1 MQKNLKSH
9 TLERKH
15 MKKTIIILI
24 TIFAFTTNIYALEN
38 ISYTISGTNKSLCS
52 KDGKIFLEIPSIDLD
67 GKESY
72 ILKPMESFN
81 TNLKTYE
88 YAKYT
93 NYDLPKDLKDYFY
106 AFLEFKNIPGISHS
120 NYHILTQRLIWDYLY
135 PEMEIRF
142 CTNRGKPFEFLEE
155 EYYKVKDMITNIVSG
170 PDFFNSDNYLLENK
184 EYTFEFNYLDR
195 FYLVS
200 KPDELNVKI
209 YDNKLFVSGPKGK
222 YQLVFKKKPLENKP
236 FISERIISDGQNEVF
251 SYSNFND
258 KEYIVN
264 IIIDSV
270 NLNILILDENN
281 KALTDKCI
289 ILQNEKEYLS
299 YCTNENG
306 IINAKGLLK
315 GKYNILF
322 EGTDE
327 YEKINQDI
335 DLNSDSMI
343 KLKLILKNK
352 DNVINNN
359 NNSENIDNIDK
370 EIAHK
375 NADNTILCAQIKK
388 YDIKIE
394 RIRTRKKSTFLNI
407 ITFNIYNAL
416 SSQKRIE
423 KLATRKNNLQESVNY
438 NSESI
443 KNLTVQ
449 KISEQ
454 QTVADKKLV
463 LDNNISSIERDK
475 QNLFDNL
482 GLALQKVIP
491 LPFNIPAEQFIPLS
505 SLAGMQQEKIVG
517 CYIIRNRKNAKCY
530 VGQSKDVLKRLRQ
543 HFKGTSPQNIIFS
556 EDYFSTAPEERQSL
570 FEFKIIPL
578 STKDELDKTEKDLIE
593 AYAAFTHG
601 YNKTNGNS

>member
-1 MQKNLKSH
+1 MQKKLKVTSRKGT
-9 TLERKH
+9 TL
-15 MKKTIIILI
+15 KKIIIILI
-24 TIFAFTTNIYALEN
+24 TIFVFTTNIYALEN

-52 KDGKIFLEIPSIDLD
+52 KDGKNFLEIPSIDLD

-88 YAKYT
+88 YAKYS
-93 NYDLPKDLKDYFY
+93 NYDLPEDLKDYFY
-106 AFLEFKNIPGISHS
+106 AFLEYKNIPGISHS

-142 CTNRGKPFEFLEE
+142 CTNRGKTFEFLEE

-170 PDFFNSDNYLLENK
+170 PDFFNRDNYLLENK

-200 KPDELNVKI
+200 KPDDLNVKI

-222 YQLVFKKKPLENKP
+222 YQLVFKKKTFENKP

-258 KEYIVN
+258 KEYIMN

-322 EGTDE
+322 EETNE
-327 YEKINQDI
+327 YEKINKDI

-343 KLKLILKNK
+343 KLKLISKNK
-352 DNVINNN
+352 DNEDNIISNDNN
-359 NNSENIDNIDK
+359 NNSDINQNINDNLNDNDDNIDNEQISITPVNGENNTNEDYLIFK
-370 EIAHK
+370 DTLSINKFYIAIMVFIFLT
-375 NADNTILCAQIKK
+375 AVAFCIK
-388 YDIKIE
+388 
-394 RIRTRKKSTFLNI
+394 R
-407 ITFNIYNAL
+407 
-416 SSQKRIE
+416 
-423 KLATRKNNLQESVNY
+423 
-438 NSESI
+438 
-443 KNLTVQ
+443 
-449 KISEQ
+449 
-454 QTVADKKLV
+454 
-463 LDNNISSIERDK
+463 
-475 QNLFDNL
+475 
-482 GLALQKVIP
+482 
-491 LPFNIPAEQFIPLS
+491 
-505 SLAGMQQEKIVG
+505 
-517 CYIIRNRKNAKCY
+517 
-530 VGQSKDVLKRLRQ
+530 LKR
-543 HFKGTSPQNIIFS
+543 
-556 EDYFSTAPEERQSL
+556 
-570 FEFKIIPL
+570 
-578 STKDELDKTEKDLIE
+578 
-593 AYAAFTHG
+593 
-601 YNKTNGNS
+601 

>member
-1 MQKNLKSH
+1 MKGFSFSSLDRLFAHARARSKDRERIDLIRSQQNIEKELQPKYTLKDVSFNNE
-9 TLERKH
+9 TRVAKVTIDITKKYRTIEKYITRNYTRYPIYSEWKTRN
-15 MKKTIIILI
+15 KRIFKTIKL
-24 TIFAFTTNIYALEN
+24 
-38 ISYTISGTNKSLCS
+38 TNK
-52 KDGKIFLEIPSIDLD
+52 D
-67 GKESY
+67 
-72 ILKPMESFN
+72 
-81 TNLKTYE
+81 
-88 YAKYT
+88 
-93 NYDLPKDLKDYFY
+93 
-106 AFLEFKNIPGISHS
+106 
-120 NYHILTQRLIWDYLY
+120 
-135 PEMEIRF
+135 
-142 CTNRGKPFEFLEE
+142 LEE
-155 EYYKVKDMITNIVSG
+155 
-170 PDFFNSDNYLLENK
+170 L
-184 EYTFEFNYLDR
+184 
-195 FYLVS
+195 
-200 KPDELNVKI
+200 
-209 YDNKLFVSGPKGK
+209 
-222 YQLVFKKKPLENKP
+222 
-236 FISERIISDGQNEVF
+236 
-251 SYSNFND
+251 
-258 KEYIVN
+258 
-264 IIIDSV
+264 
-270 NLNILILDENN
+270 
-281 KALTDKCI
+281 
-289 ILQNEKEYLS
+289 
-299 YCTNENG
+299 
-306 IINAKGLLK
+306 
-315 GKYNILF
+315 
-322 EGTDE
+322 
-327 YEKINQDI
+327 
-335 DLNSDSMI
+335 
-343 KLKLILKNK
+343 
-352 DNVINNN
+352 
-359 NNSENIDNIDK
+359 NNSEDELISLLSEDIILSIGDNSLIPSWLHKKWLKQEYSEQVKILDAQIHELKKDFAAFVSKNKKNIDNIDK

-423 KLATRKNNLQESVNY
+423 KLETRKNNLQESVSF
-438 NSESI
+438 NSKSI

>member
-1 MQKNLKSH
+1 
-9 TLERKH
+9 
-15 MKKTIIILI
+15 MKKIIIILI
-24 TIFAFTTNIYALEN
+24 TIFVFTTNIYALEN

-81 TNLKTYE
+81 TNLKIYE

-170 PDFFNSDNYLLENK
+170 PYFFNSDNYLLENK

-195 FYLVS
+195 YYLVS
-200 KPDELNVKI
+200 KPDDLNVKI

-222 YQLVFKKKPLENKP
+222 YQLVFKKKPFESKP

-258 KEYIVN
+258 KEYKMN

-281 KALTDKCI
+281 KSLTDKCI

-322 EGTDE
+322 EETDE
-327 YEKINQDI
+327 YEKISQDI
-335 DLNSDSMI
+335 DLNSDSMV
-343 KLKLILKNK
+343 KLKLIPKNK
-352 DNVINNN
+352 DNEDNIINNDNN
-359 NNSENIDNIDK
+359 NNSDINQNINDNLNDTDDNIDNEQISITPVNGENNTNEDYLIFK
-370 EIAHK
+370 DTLSINKFYIAIMVFIFLT
-375 NADNTILCAQIKK
+375 AVAFCIK
-388 YDIKIE
+388 
-394 RIRTRKKSTFLNI
+394 R
-407 ITFNIYNAL
+407 
-416 SSQKRIE
+416 
-423 KLATRKNNLQESVNY
+423 
-438 NSESI
+438 
-443 KNLTVQ
+443 
-449 KISEQ
+449 
-454 QTVADKKLV
+454 
-463 LDNNISSIERDK
+463 
-475 QNLFDNL
+475 
-482 GLALQKVIP
+482 
-491 LPFNIPAEQFIPLS
+491 
-505 SLAGMQQEKIVG
+505 
-517 CYIIRNRKNAKCY
+517 
-530 VGQSKDVLKRLRQ
+530 LKR
-543 HFKGTSPQNIIFS
+543 
-556 EDYFSTAPEERQSL
+556 
-570 FEFKIIPL
+570 
-578 STKDELDKTEKDLIE
+578 
-593 AYAAFTHG
+593 
-601 YNKTNGNS
+601 

>member
-1 MQKNLKSH
+1 
-9 TLERKH
+9 

-200 KPDELNVKI
+200 KPDDLNVKI

-222 YQLVFKKKPLENKP
+222 YQLVFKKKSLENKP

-258 KEYIVN
+258 KEYKMN

-322 EGTDE
+322 EETNE
-327 YEKINQDI
+327 YEKISQDI
-335 DLNSDSMI
+335 VLNSDSMI
-343 KLKLILKNK
+343 KLKLIPKNK
-352 DNVINNN
+352 DNKDNIINNDN
-359 NNSENIDNIDK
+359 NNSSDINQNINDN
-370 EIAHK
+370 
-375 NADNTILCAQIKK
+375 
-388 YDIKIE
+388 
-394 RIRTRKKSTFLNI
+394 LND
-407 ITFNIYNAL
+407 
-416 SSQKRIE
+416 
-423 KLATRKNNLQESVNY
+423 KNNENSNTDNEEISLIPVNGKENTNEDY
-438 NSESI
+438 LIFKDTLSI
-443 KNLTVQ
+443 NKFYIVAIVFIFLTAVVFCI
-449 KISEQ
+449 K
-454 QTVADKKLV
+454 
-463 LDNNISSIERDK
+463 R
-475 QNLFDNL
+475 
-482 GLALQKVIP
+482 
-491 LPFNIPAEQFIPLS
+491 
-505 SLAGMQQEKIVG
+505 
-517 CYIIRNRKNAKCY
+517 
-530 VGQSKDVLKRLRQ
+530 LKR
-543 HFKGTSPQNIIFS
+543 
-556 EDYFSTAPEERQSL
+556 
-570 FEFKIIPL
+570 
-578 STKDELDKTEKDLIE
+578 
-593 AYAAFTHG
+593 
-601 YNKTNGNS
+601 

>member
-1 MQKNLKSH
+1 
-9 TLERKH
+9 

-24 TIFAFTTNIYALEN
+24 TIFVFTTNIYALEN

-322 EGTDE
+322 EETDE

-352 DNVINNN
+352 DNEDNVINNDNN
-359 NNSENIDNIDK
+359 NNSENIDNID
-370 EIAHK
+370 
-375 NADNTILCAQIKK
+375 NNQ
-388 YDIKIE
+388 
-394 RIRTRKKSTFLNI
+394 NI
-407 ITFNIYNAL
+407 N
-416 SSQKRIE
+416 
-423 KLATRKNNLQESVNY
+423 
-438 NSESI
+438 
-443 KNLTVQ
+443 
-449 KISEQ
+449 
-454 QTVADKKLV
+454 
-463 LDNNISSIERDK
+463 
-475 QNLFDNL
+475 DNL
-482 GLALQKVIP
+482 NNNDDNIDNEQASITKVNGEKNTNEDYLIFKDT
-491 LPFNIPAEQFIPLS
+491 LSINKFYIVAIVFIFLT
-505 SLAGMQQEKIVG
+505 AV
-517 CYIIRNRKNAKCY
+517 
-530 VGQSKDVLKRLRQ
+530 VLCIKRL
-543 HFKGTSPQNIIFS
+543 K
-556 EDYFSTAPEERQSL
+556 
-570 FEFKIIPL
+570 K
-578 STKDELDKTEKDLIE
+578 
-593 AYAAFTHG
+593 
-601 YNKTNGNS
+601 

>member
-1 MQKNLKSH
+1 
-9 TLERKH
+9 
-15 MKKTIIILI
+15 MKKIIIILI
-24 TIFAFTTNIYALEN
+24 TIFVFTTNIYALEN

-52 KDGKIFLEIPSIDLD
+52 KDGKNFLEIPSIDLD

-88 YAKYT
+88 YAKYS
-93 NYDLPKDLKDYFY
+93 NYDLPEDLKDYFY
-106 AFLEFKNIPGISHS
+106 AFLEYKNIPGISHS

-209 YDNKLFVSGPKGK
+209 YDNKLFVSGPKGR
-222 YQLVFKKKPLENKP
+222 YQLVFKKKPFENKP

-258 KEYIVN
+258 KEYIMN

-322 EGTDE
+322 EETNE
-327 YEKINQDI
+327 YEKINKDI

-343 KLKLILKNK
+343 KLKLISKNK
-352 DNVINNN
+352 DN
-359 NNSENIDNIDK
+359 E
-370 EIAHK
+370 
-375 NADNTILCAQIKK
+375 
-388 YDIKIE
+388 
-394 RIRTRKKSTFLNI
+394 
-407 ITFNIYNAL
+407 
-416 SSQKRIE
+416 
-423 KLATRKNNLQESVNY
+423 
-438 NSESI
+438 
-443 KNLTVQ
+443 
-449 KISEQ
+449 
-454 QTVADKKLV
+454 
-463 LDNNISSIERDK
+463 
-475 QNLFDNL
+475 
-482 GLALQKVIP
+482 
-491 LPFNIPAEQFIPLS
+491 
-505 SLAGMQQEKIVG
+505 
-517 CYIIRNRKNAKCY
+517 
-530 VGQSKDVLKRLRQ
+530 
-543 HFKGTSPQNIIFS
+543 
-556 EDYFSTAPEERQSL
+556 
-570 FEFKIIPL
+570 
-578 STKDELDKTEKDLIE
+578 
-593 AYAAFTHG
+593 
-601 YNKTNGNS
+601 

>member
-1 MQKNLKSH
+1 
-9 TLERKH
+9 
-15 MKKTIIILI
+15 MKKIIIILI
-24 TIFAFTTNIYALEN
+24 TIFAFTTNINALEN
-38 ISYTISGTNKSLCS
+38 ISYSISGTNKSLCS

-81 TNLKTYE
+81 TNLKIYE

-170 PDFFNSDNYLLENK
+170 PYFFNSDNYLLENK
-184 EYTFEFNYLDR
+184 EYTFEFKYLDR

-200 KPDELNVKI
+200 KPDDLNVKI

-222 YQLVFKKKPLENKP
+222 YQLVFKKKPFESKP

-258 KEYIVN
+258 KEYIMN

-315 GKYNILF
+315 EKYNILF
-322 EGTDE
+322 EETNE
-327 YEKINQDI
+327 YEKINKDI

-343 KLKLILKNK
+343 KLKLISKNK
-352 DNVINNN
+352 DNEDNIINNDNN
-359 NNSENIDNIDK
+359 NNSDINQNINDNLNDTDDNIDNEQISITPVNGENNTNEDYLIFK
-370 EIAHK
+370 DTLSINKFYIAIMVFIFLT
-375 NADNTILCAQIKK
+375 AVAFCIK
-388 YDIKIE
+388 
-394 RIRTRKKSTFLNI
+394 R
-407 ITFNIYNAL
+407 
-416 SSQKRIE
+416 
-423 KLATRKNNLQESVNY
+423 
-438 NSESI
+438 
-443 KNLTVQ
+443 
-449 KISEQ
+449 
-454 QTVADKKLV
+454 
-463 LDNNISSIERDK
+463 
-475 QNLFDNL
+475 
-482 GLALQKVIP
+482 
-491 LPFNIPAEQFIPLS
+491 
-505 SLAGMQQEKIVG
+505 
-517 CYIIRNRKNAKCY
+517 
-530 VGQSKDVLKRLRQ
+530 LKR
-543 HFKGTSPQNIIFS
+543 
-556 EDYFSTAPEERQSL
+556 
-570 FEFKIIPL
+570 
-578 STKDELDKTEKDLIE
+578 
-593 AYAAFTHG
+593 
-601 YNKTNGNS
+601 

>member
-1 MQKNLKSH
+1 
-9 TLERKH
+9 
-15 MKKTIIILI
+15 MKKIIIILI
-24 TIFAFTTNIYALEN
+24 TIFVFTTNIYALEN

-81 TNLKTYE
+81 TNLKIYE

-170 PDFFNSDNYLLENK
+170 PYFFNSDNYLLENK

-195 FYLVS
+195 YYLVS
-200 KPDELNVKI
+200 KPDDLNVKI

-222 YQLVFKKKPLENKP
+222 YQLVFKKKPFESKP

-258 KEYIVN
+258 KEYKMN

-281 KALTDKCI
+281 KSLTDKCI

-322 EGTDE
+322 EETDE
-327 YEKINQDI
+327 YEKISQDI
-335 DLNSDSMI
+335 DLNSDSMV
-343 KLKLILKNK
+343 KLKLIPKNK
-352 DNVINNN
+352 DNEDNIINNDNN
-359 NNSENIDNIDK
+359 NNSDNNQNINDNLNDKNNENNNIDNEEISLIPVNDK
-370 EIAHK
+370 ENT
-375 NADNTILCAQIKK
+375 NADYLIFKDTLSINKFYIVAIVFIFLTAVAFCIK
-388 YDIKIE
+388 
-394 RIRTRKKSTFLNI
+394 R
-407 ITFNIYNAL
+407 
-416 SSQKRIE
+416 
-423 KLATRKNNLQESVNY
+423 
-438 NSESI
+438 
-443 KNLTVQ
+443 
-449 KISEQ
+449 
-454 QTVADKKLV
+454 
-463 LDNNISSIERDK
+463 
-475 QNLFDNL
+475 
-482 GLALQKVIP
+482 
-491 LPFNIPAEQFIPLS
+491 
-505 SLAGMQQEKIVG
+505 
-517 CYIIRNRKNAKCY
+517 
-530 VGQSKDVLKRLRQ
+530 LKR
-543 HFKGTSPQNIIFS
+543 
-556 EDYFSTAPEERQSL
+556 
-570 FEFKIIPL
+570 
-578 STKDELDKTEKDLIE
+578 
-593 AYAAFTHG
+593 
-601 YNKTNGNS
+601 

>member
-1 MQKNLKSH
+1 
-9 TLERKH
+9 

-93 NYDLPKDLKDYFY
+93 NYDLNKDLKDYFY

-184 EYTFEFNYLDR
+184 EY
-195 FYLVS
+195 
-200 KPDELNVKI
+200 
-209 YDNKLFVSGPKGK
+209 
-222 YQLVFKKKPLENKP
+222 
-236 FISERIISDGQNEVF
+236 
-251 SYSNFND
+251 
-258 KEYIVN
+258 IVN
-264 IIIDSV
+264 ITIDSV

-322 EGTDE
+322 EETDE

-352 DNVINNN
+352 DNEDNVINNDNN
-359 NNSENIDNIDK
+359 NNSDNNQNINDN
-370 EIAHK
+370 
-375 NADNTILCAQIKK
+375 
-388 YDIKIE
+388 
-394 RIRTRKKSTFLNI
+394 LND
-407 ITFNIYNAL
+407 
-416 SSQKRIE
+416 
-423 KLATRKNNLQESVNY
+423 KNNENSNTDNEEISLIPVNGKENTNEDY
-438 NSESI
+438 LIFKDTLSI
-443 KNLTVQ
+443 NKFYIVAIVFIFLTAVVFC
-449 KISEQ
+449 I
-454 QTVADKKLV
+454 
-463 LDNNISSIERDK
+463 
-475 QNLFDNL
+475 
-482 GLALQKVIP
+482 
-491 LPFNIPAEQFIPLS
+491 
-505 SLAGMQQEKIVG
+505 
-517 CYIIRNRKNAKCY
+517 
-530 VGQSKDVLKRLRQ
+530 KRL
-543 HFKGTSPQNIIFS
+543 K
-556 EDYFSTAPEERQSL
+556 
-570 FEFKIIPL
+570 K
-578 STKDELDKTEKDLIE
+578 
-593 AYAAFTHG
+593 
-601 YNKTNGNS
+601 

>member
-1 MQKNLKSH
+1 
-9 TLERKH
+9 

-81 TNLKTYE
+81 TNLKIYE

-170 PDFFNSDNYLLENK
+170 PDFFNRDNYLLENK

-209 YDNKLFVSGPKGK
+209 YDNKLFVSGPNGK

-258 KEYIVN
+258 KEYVVN

-299 YCTNENG
+299 YCTNVNG

-322 EGTDE
+322 EETDE
-327 YEKINQDI
+327 YEKISQDI

-352 DNVINNN
+352 DNEDNVINNDNN
-359 NNSENIDNIDK
+359 NNSENIDNIDNNQN
-370 EIAHK
+370 I
-375 NADNTILCAQIKK
+375 NDN
-388 YDIKIE
+388 
-394 RIRTRKKSTFLNI
+394 LNNNDDNI
-407 ITFNIYNAL
+407 DNEQTSIT
-416 SSQKRIE
+416 K
-423 KLATRKNNLQESVNY
+423 V
-438 NSESI
+438 NSEKNTNEDYLIFKDTLSI
-443 KNLTVQ
+443 NKFYIVAIVFIFLTAVVFC
-449 KISEQ
+449 I
-454 QTVADKKLV
+454 
-463 LDNNISSIERDK
+463 
-475 QNLFDNL
+475 
-482 GLALQKVIP
+482 
-491 LPFNIPAEQFIPLS
+491 
-505 SLAGMQQEKIVG
+505 
-517 CYIIRNRKNAKCY
+517 
-530 VGQSKDVLKRLRQ
+530 KRL
-543 HFKGTSPQNIIFS
+543 K
-556 EDYFSTAPEERQSL
+556 
-570 FEFKIIPL
+570 K
-578 STKDELDKTEKDLIE
+578 
-593 AYAAFTHG
+593 
-601 YNKTNGNS
+601 

>member
-1 MQKNLKSH
+1 
-9 TLERKH
+9 
-15 MKKTIIILI
+15 MKKIIIILI
-24 TIFAFTTNIYALEN
+24 TIFVFTTNIYALEN

-81 TNLKTYE
+81 TNLKIYE

-170 PDFFNSDNYLLENK
+170 PYFFNSDNYLLENK

-195 FYLVS
+195 YYLVS
-200 KPDELNVKI
+200 KPDDLNVKI

-222 YQLVFKKKPLENKP
+222 YQLVFKKKPFESKP

-258 KEYIVN
+258 KEYIMN

-315 GKYNILF
+315 EKYNILF
-322 EGTDE
+322 EETNE
-327 YEKINQDI
+327 YEKINKDI

-343 KLKLILKNK
+343 KLKLISKNK
-352 DNVINNN
+352 DNEDNIINNDNN
-359 NNSENIDNIDK
+359 NNSDINQNINDNLNDTDDNIDNEQISITPVNGENNTNEDYLIFK
-370 EIAHK
+370 DTLSINKFYIAIMVFIFLT
-375 NADNTILCAQIKK
+375 AVAFCIK
-388 YDIKIE
+388 
-394 RIRTRKKSTFLNI
+394 R
-407 ITFNIYNAL
+407 
-416 SSQKRIE
+416 
-423 KLATRKNNLQESVNY
+423 
-438 NSESI
+438 
-443 KNLTVQ
+443 
-449 KISEQ
+449 
-454 QTVADKKLV
+454 
-463 LDNNISSIERDK
+463 
-475 QNLFDNL
+475 
-482 GLALQKVIP
+482 
-491 LPFNIPAEQFIPLS
+491 
-505 SLAGMQQEKIVG
+505 
-517 CYIIRNRKNAKCY
+517 
-530 VGQSKDVLKRLRQ
+530 LKR
-543 HFKGTSPQNIIFS
+543 
-556 EDYFSTAPEERQSL
+556 
-570 FEFKIIPL
+570 
-578 STKDELDKTEKDLIE
+578 
-593 AYAAFTHG
+593 
-601 YNKTNGNS
+601 

>member
-1 MQKNLKSH
+1 
-9 TLERKH
+9 

-81 TNLKTYE
+81 TNLKIYE

-170 PDFFNSDNYLLENK
+170 PDFFNRDNYLLENK

-209 YDNKLFVSGPKGK
+209 YDNKLFVSGTKGK

-258 KEYIVN
+258 KEYVVN

-299 YCTNENG
+299 YCTNVNG

-359 NNSENIDNIDK
+359 NNSENIDNIDNNQN
-370 EIAHK
+370 I
-375 NADNTILCAQIKK
+375 NDN
-388 YDIKIE
+388 
-394 RIRTRKKSTFLNI
+394 LNNNDDNEQTS
-407 ITFNIYNAL
+407 IT
-416 SSQKRIE
+416 K
-423 KLATRKNNLQESVNY
+423 V
-438 NSESI
+438 NSEKNTNEDYLIFKDTLSI
-443 KNLTVQ
+443 NKFYIVAIVFIFLTAVVFC
-449 KISEQ
+449 I
-454 QTVADKKLV
+454 
-463 LDNNISSIERDK
+463 
-475 QNLFDNL
+475 
-482 GLALQKVIP
+482 
-491 LPFNIPAEQFIPLS
+491 
-505 SLAGMQQEKIVG
+505 
-517 CYIIRNRKNAKCY
+517 
-530 VGQSKDVLKRLRQ
+530 KRL
-543 HFKGTSPQNIIFS
+543 K
-556 EDYFSTAPEERQSL
+556 
-570 FEFKIIPL
+570 K
-578 STKDELDKTEKDLIE
+578 
-593 AYAAFTHG
+593 
-601 YNKTNGNS
+601 

>member
-1 MQKNLKSH
+1 
-9 TLERKH
+9 
-15 MKKTIIILI
+15 MKKIIIILI
-24 TIFAFTTNIYALEN
+24 TIFAFTTNINALEN
-38 ISYTISGTNKSLCS
+38 ISYTISVTNKSLCS

-88 YAKYT
+88 YAKYK
-93 NYDLPKDLKDYFY
+93 NYDLPEDLKDYFY
-106 AFLEFKNIPGISHS
+106 AFIEYKNIPGISHS
-120 NYHILTQRLIWDYLY
+120 NYHVLTQRLIWDYLY
-135 PEMEIRF
+135 PELEIRF
-142 CTNRGKPFEFLEE
+142 CTRQGKTFEFLEE
-155 EYYKVKDMITNIVSG
+155 KYYKVKDMITNIVSG

-200 KPDELNVKI
+200 KPDDLNVKI

-258 KEYIVN
+258 KEYKMN

-322 EGTDE
+322 EETNE
-327 YEKINQDI
+327 YEKISQDI

-343 KLKLILKNK
+343 KLKLIPKNK
-352 DNVINNN
+352 DNEDNVINNDSN
-359 NNSENIDNIDK
+359 NNSENIDNID
-370 EIAHK
+370 
-375 NADNTILCAQIKK
+375 NNQ
-388 YDIKIE
+388 
-394 RIRTRKKSTFLNI
+394 NI
-407 ITFNIYNAL
+407 N
-416 SSQKRIE
+416 
-423 KLATRKNNLQESVNY
+423 
-438 NSESI
+438 
-443 KNLTVQ
+443 
-449 KISEQ
+449 
-454 QTVADKKLV
+454 
-463 LDNNISSIERDK
+463 
-475 QNLFDNL
+475 DNL
-482 GLALQKVIP
+482 NNNDD
-491 LPFNIPAEQFIPLS
+491 NIDDEQTSVTPVNGKGNTNDDYLI
-505 SLAGMQQEKIVG
+505 
-517 CYIIRNRKNAKCY
+517 
-530 VGQSKDVLKRLRQ
+530 
-543 HFKGTSPQNIIFS
+543 FKGTLSINKFYIIAIVFI
-556 EDYFSTAPEERQSL
+556 FLTAV
-570 FEFKIIPL
+570 
-578 STKDELDKTEKDLIE
+578 
-593 AYAAFTHG
+593 AFCI
-601 YNKTNGNS
+601 KRLKK

>member
-1 MQKNLKSH
+1 MSIFFVKKLKVTSRKGT
-9 TLERKH
+9 TL
-15 MKKTIIILI
+15 KKIIIILI
-24 TIFAFTTNIYALEN
+24 TIFVFTTNIYALEN

-81 TNLKTYE
+81 TNLKIYE

-170 PDFFNSDNYLLENK
+170 PYFFNSDNYLLENK

-195 FYLVS
+195 YYLVS
-200 KPDELNVKI
+200 KPDDLNVKI

-222 YQLVFKKKPLENKP
+222 YQLVFKKKPFESKP

-258 KEYIVN
+258 KEYKMN

-281 KALTDKCI
+281 KSLTDKCI

-322 EGTDE
+322 EETDE
-327 YEKINQDI
+327 YEKISQDI
-335 DLNSDSMI
+335 DLNSDSMV
-343 KLKLILKNK
+343 KLKLIPKNK
-352 DNVINNN
+352 DNEDNIINNDNN
-359 NNSENIDNIDK
+359 NNSDINQNINDNLNDTDDNIDNEQISITPVNGENNTNEDYLIFK
-370 EIAHK
+370 DTLSINKFYIAIMVFIFLT
-375 NADNTILCAQIKK
+375 AVAFCIK
-388 YDIKIE
+388 
-394 RIRTRKKSTFLNI
+394 R
-407 ITFNIYNAL
+407 
-416 SSQKRIE
+416 
-423 KLATRKNNLQESVNY
+423 
-438 NSESI
+438 
-443 KNLTVQ
+443 
-449 KISEQ
+449 
-454 QTVADKKLV
+454 
-463 LDNNISSIERDK
+463 
-475 QNLFDNL
+475 
-482 GLALQKVIP
+482 
-491 LPFNIPAEQFIPLS
+491 
-505 SLAGMQQEKIVG
+505 
-517 CYIIRNRKNAKCY
+517 
-530 VGQSKDVLKRLRQ
+530 LKR
-543 HFKGTSPQNIIFS
+543 
-556 EDYFSTAPEERQSL
+556 
-570 FEFKIIPL
+570 
-578 STKDELDKTEKDLIE
+578 
-593 AYAAFTHG
+593 
-601 YNKTNGNS
+601 